1 MEKIKTWL
9 KNNRKIIII
18 FLIAFIPRL
27 IFMLASYFIQG
38 DYSFR
43 EGQDGY
49 LDAGLNL
56 LLHGVFTGESNFPLT
71 PHSFP
76 APGYPVLLAVS
87 WLIIPKYVFV
97 VFWQNIMFSIFIVY
111 IYKFSR
117 LFFNDF
123 ISFAAAIFTALEPF
137 SILWPN
143 VVMSETPFL
152 LFFMLSLYF
161 LALFWKEE
169 KWKFIIY
176 SAVLLGLAALIR
188 PIVTYFYPVIFISSV
203 IMSWPKITQPK
214 LVKFLLV
221 YLIVFLAVISSW
233 SVRNKI
239 QFNDYAIS
247 TLPNY
252 LYFLTAARDF
262 LILSQG
268 MSEIEADNYL
278 QNLAIEKAGVENFNQ
293 ILMKDKYIPVLKE
306 ITQSLIKADL
316 SGYFKWH
323 LIKSI
328 PVLTDS
334 GWMEILVFWH
344 IKADKAQK
352 VNISNLI
359 IQRDFSAL
367 ASAMKDNRIF
377 LIRIIG
383 VGFWLFIDF
392 IAFLGIIF
400 MFLRKELLKI
410 SLVMLLIIGYFVFA
424 SSWAA
429 LARLRLPFQPFLFLF
444 FFYGLYWLYNKY
456 LIKEK
461 QSIL

>member
-1 MEKIKTWL
+1 MMEKIKTWL

-252 LYFLTAARDF
+252 LYFLTAARGF
-262 LILSQG
+262 LFFSQG
-268 MSEIEADNYL
+268 KSEKEADNNFYVFKKGAFKNFL
-278 QNLAIEKAGVENFNQ
+278 SNAFNYRLFCFCFQLGRFGPFAPAISAVSFSFFLLWALLA
-293 ILMKDKYIPVLKE
+293 L
-306 ITQSLIKADL
+306 
-316 SGYFKWH
+316 
-323 LIKSI
+323 
-328 PVLTDS
+328 
-334 GWMEILVFWH
+334 
-344 IKADKAQK
+344 
-352 VNISNLI
+352 
-359 IQRDFSAL
+359 
-367 ASAMKDNRIF
+367 
-377 LIRIIG
+377 
-383 VGFWLFIDF
+383 
-392 IAFLGIIF
+392 
-400 MFLRKELLKI
+400 
-410 SLVMLLIIGYFVFA
+410 
-424 SSWAA
+424 
-429 LARLRLPFQPFLFLF
+429 
-444 FFYGLYWLYNKY
+444 
-456 LIKEK
+456 
-461 QSIL
+461 